1 MLSGQGRSANSQQTH
16 EMTVPNELIGCIIGK
31 GGSKVAEIRCVF
43 IPAMMGVQLVPFLKL
58 KEMFISSPQKICT
71 NIFHFTTL
79 HCLSTTIRPRSKLS
93 NWDLTEISF
102 DIWTLG
108 VMICLSNFCI
118 CISSQEFPYFKH
130 CRPLWPIST
139 NFTQTAQWREALYIA
154 ICMISPSYS
163 YDEINLSFH
172 ARDKRISVL
181 TSSFQI
187 FAKYFPNIQT
197 TLGGNDPNLK
207 LRRPGR
213 PGQPGQDDQHHGEH
227 GVGGVGPV
235 LDQHEVGWDPSSLF
249 ARCPV
254 PTTQSKAWHIAK
266 HQTYRSI
273 IYPLANIYLYT
284 VHIYIQ
290 TCLGCSKL
298 WL

>member
-1 MLSGQGRSANSQQTH
+1 
-16 EMTVPNELIGCIIGK
+16 
-31 GGSKVAEIRCVF
+31 
-43 IPAMMGVQLVPFLKL
+43 
-58 KEMFISSPQKICT
+58 MFILCPPKSSYLWS
-71 NIFHFTTL
+71 FLLTTL
-79 HCLSTTIRPRSKLS
+79 HCLATTIQLS
-93 NWDLTEISF
+93 NGEISF
-102 DIWTLG
+102 DIWALG

-130 CRPLWPIST
+130 CRPPSFDPFQQILHRHFSQGKLHICIIFIMRQIHLYFRFSTSQEFQFWLHPSEVQIST
-139 NFTQTAQWREALYIA
+139 
-154 ICMISPSYS
+154 
-163 YDEINLSFH
+163 
-172 ARDKRISVL
+172 
-181 TSSFQI
+181 
-187 FAKYFPNIQT
+187 AKYLPNIQT